1 MKTLRYFANTAF
13 VVSLALF
20 ASCSS
25 DSDIEEKAD
34 NNEETPTGEYVF
46 SATIE
51 DNEVTRAALNTTDN
65 RMHWETG
72 DEITVFAPIGP
83 TSSTSTAT
91 VTGTKF
97 TLNPSSAN
105 STIGYFT
112 SKTLP
117 SIASDANYYIAF
129 YPYNANYTFV
139 NNNYRVQAELPTE
152 QVVTNGYTYDKNAMM
167 MYAYAPKDTKQ
178 FKFKNVNALIKVTI
192 SGNKDGKVKYI
203 KFMSNNDAH
212 YLSGNFQV
220 NNQFYSDQLIH
231 TFLNASERTGKNYVR
246 LEIPASEDDNP
257 VDYYIVARP
266 VPNLNA
272 GFTLLLEGEFENGSQ
287 KIYQRVNT
295 STNKKLEYSKIYDL
309 GKYNVKELPFMEDVV
324 DLDLPTGTIWCTK
337 NIQGGGNTSTTFVS
351 SMYDNGDYY
360 AWGETSQR
368 SNNYNSSNYT
378 LGNDIYQSYTYKT
391 GTTTSGTSLAILKN
405 QYDAAHQIEGGA
417 YCMPTYTQIDELY
430 TKGTVTYYFG
440 NTKYNSNYNG
450 VMVTAANGR
459 YLWLPA
465 GGNLTNSAFQQG
477 AIDVGKKCNYW
488 SRSLYM
494 DDSNYAH
501 TLDFYNGSI
510 DSHNLG
516 GGSAAAWRDR
526 RWCGKNIRPI
536 VKNRGIE
543 IFRQIPN
550 I

>member
-34 NNEETPTGEYVF
+34 NNENTPTGEYVF

-72 DEITVFAPIGP
+72 DKITVFAPIG
-83 TSSTSTAT
+83 SSGTAGT
-91 VTGTKF
+91 VTGTEF
-97 TLNPSSAN
+97 TLNPASAN

-112 SKTLP
+112 SNTLP
-117 SIASDANYYIAF
+117 TLGSGANYYFAF
-129 YPYNANYTFV
+129 YPHSANCTFENKDYYV
-139 NNNYRVQAELPTE
+139 VAEVPTE
-152 QVVTNGYTYDKNAMM
+152 QEVTDGYTFDKNAMM
-167 MYAYAPKDTKQ
+167 MMAYAPKDTKQ
-178 FKFKNVNALIKVTI
+178 FKFKNVCALIKVTI
-192 SGNKDGKVKYI
+192 SGNKNGTVKYI
-203 KFMSNNDAH
+203 KLMSNNEAR
-212 YLSGNFQV
+212 YLSGKFKVKNTFF
-220 NNQFYSDQLIH
+220 NDQLSI
-231 TFLNASERTGKNYVR
+231 TAPDQTDRKDVSYVQ
-246 LEIPASEDDNP
+246 LEIPASKDDDP
-257 VDYYIVARP
+257 VDYYVVARP
-266 VPNLNA
+266 SAVLNA
-272 GFTLLLEGEFENGSQ
+272 GFTLLLEGEFKNGSQ
-287 KIYQRVNT
+287 KIYQRVNKSSRT
-295 STNKKLEYSKIYDL
+295 LEYSKIYDL
-309 GKYNVKELPFMEDVV
+309 GEYNVKELPFMDDVV

-337 NIQGGGNTSTTFVS
+337 NIQGGGSTPTTFVS

-368 SNNYNSSNYT
+368 SNNYSSSNYT

-391 GTTTSGTSLAILKN
+391 GTTTSGKNLAILKN

-465 GGNLTNSAFQQG
+465 GGNLTNSGFQQG
-477 AIDVGKKCNYW
+477 AQDAGSKCNYW

-494 DDSNYAH
+494 DDSNYAY

-510 DSHNLG
+510 DSHDFG

>member
-34 NNEETPTGEYVF
+34 NNENTPTGEYVF

-72 DEITVFAPIGP
+72 DKITVFAPIG
-83 TSSTSTAT
+83 STSTSGT
-91 VTGTKF
+91 VTGTEF
-97 TLNPSSAN
+97 TLNPASAN

-112 SKTLP
+112 SNTLP
-117 SIASDANYYIAF
+117 TLGSGANYYFAF
-129 YPYNANYTFV
+129 YPHSANCTFENKDYYV
-139 NNNYRVQAELPTE
+139 VAEVPTE
-152 QVVTNGYTYDKNAMM
+152 QEVTDGYTFDKNAMM
-167 MYAYAPKDTKQ
+167 MMAYAPKDTKQ
-178 FKFKNVNALIKVTI
+178 FKFKNVCALIKVTI
-192 SGNKDGKVKYI
+192 SGNKNGTVKYI
-203 KFMSNNDAH
+203 KLMSNNEAR
-212 YLSGNFQV
+212 YLSGKFKVKNL
-220 NNQFYSDQLIH
+220 FYNDQLSI
-231 TFLNASERTGKNYVR
+231 TAPDQTDRIDVSYVQ
-246 LEIPASEDDNP
+246 LEIPASKDDDP
-257 VDYYIVARP
+257 VDYYVVARP
-266 VPNLNA
+266 SAVLNA
-272 GFTLLLEGEFENGSQ
+272 GFTLLLEGEFKNGSQ

-295 STNKKLEYSKIYDL
+295 SSRTLEYSKIYDL
-309 GKYNVKELPFMEDVV
+309 GEYNVNELPFMDDVV

-337 NIQGGGNTSTTFVS
+337 NIQGGGSTPTTFVS

-368 SNNYNSSNYT
+368 SNNYSSSNYT

-391 GTTTSGTSLAILKN
+391 GTTTSGKNLAILKN

-465 GGNLTNSAFQQG
+465 GGNLTNSGFQQG
-477 AIDVGKKCNYW
+477 AQDAGSKCNYW

-494 DDSNYAH
+494 DDSNYAY

-510 DSHNLG
+510 DSHDFG

>member
-34 NNEETPTGEYVF
+34 NNENTPTGEYVF

-72 DEITVFAPIGP
+72 DKITVFAPIG
-83 TSSTSTAT
+83 SSGTAGT
-91 VTGTKF
+91 VTGTEF
-97 TLNPSSAN
+97 TLNPASAN

-112 SKTLP
+112 SNTLP
-117 SIASDANYYIAF
+117 TLGSGANYYFAF
-129 YPYNANYTFV
+129 YPHSANCTFENKDYYV
-139 NNNYRVQAELPTE
+139 VAEVPTE
-152 QVVTNGYTYDKNAMM
+152 QKVTDGYTFDKNAMM
-167 MYAYAPKDTKQ
+167 MMAYAPKDTKQ
-178 FKFKNVNALIKVTI
+178 FKFKNVCALIKVTI
-192 SGNKDGKVKYI
+192 SGNKNGTVKYI
-203 KFMSNNDAH
+203 KLMSNNEAR
-212 YLSGNFQV
+212 YLSGKFKVKNL
-220 NNQFYSDQLIH
+220 FYNDQLSI
-231 TFLNASERTGKNYVR
+231 TAPDQTDRIDVSYVQ
-246 LEIPASEDDNP
+246 LEIPASKDDDP
-257 VDYYIVARP
+257 VDYYVVARP
-266 VPNLNA
+266 SAVLNA
-272 GFTLLLEGEFENGSQ
+272 GFTLLLEGEFKNGSQ

-295 STNKKLEYSKIYDL
+295 SSRTLEYSKIYDL
-309 GKYNVKELPFMEDVV
+309 GEYNVKKLPFMDDVV

-337 NIQGGGNTSTTFVS
+337 NIQGGGSTPTTFVS

-368 SNNYNSSNYT
+368 SNNYSSSNYT

-391 GTTTSGTSLAILKN
+391 GTTTSGKNLAILKN

-450 VMVTAANGR
+450 VMITAANGR

-465 GGNLTNSAFQQG
+465 GGNLTNSGFQQG
-477 AIDVGKKCNYW
+477 AQDAGSKCNYW

-510 DSHNLG
+510 DSHDFG

-543 IFRQIPN
+543 IFRQIPS

>member
-34 NNEETPTGEYVF
+34 NNENTPTGEYVF

-72 DEITVFAPIGP
+72 DKITVFAPIG
-83 TSSTSTAT
+83 SSGTAGT
-91 VTGTKF
+91 VTGTEF
-97 TLNPSSAN
+97 TLNPASAN

-112 SKTLP
+112 SNTLP
-117 SIASDANYYIAF
+117 TLGSGANYYFAF
-129 YPYNANYTFV
+129 YPHSANCTFENKDYYV
-139 NNNYRVQAELPTE
+139 VAEVPTE
-152 QVVTNGYTYDKNAMM
+152 QEVTDGYTFDKNAMM
-167 MYAYAPKDTKQ
+167 MMAYAPKDTKQ
-178 FKFKNVNALIKVTI
+178 FKFKNVCALIKVTI
-192 SGNKDGKVKYI
+192 SGNKNGTVKYI
-203 KFMSNNDAH
+203 KLMSNNEAR
-212 YLSGNFQV
+212 YLSGKFKVKNL
-220 NNQFYSDQLIH
+220 FYNDQLSI
-231 TFLNASERTGKNYVR
+231 TAPDQTDRIDVSYVQ
-246 LEIPASEDDNP
+246 LEIPASKDDDP
-257 VDYYIVARP
+257 VDYYVVARP
-266 VPNLNA
+266 SAVLNA
-272 GFTLLLEGEFENGSQ
+272 GFTLLLEGEFKNGSQ

-295 STNKKLEYSKIYDL
+295 SSRTLEYSKIYDL
-309 GKYNVKELPFMEDVV
+309 GEYNVKELPFMDDVV

-337 NIQGGGNTSTTFVS
+337 NIQGGGSTSTTFVS

-368 SNNYNSSNYT
+368 SNNYSSSNYT

-391 GTTTSGTSLAILKN
+391 GTTTSGKNLAILKN

-465 GGNLTNSAFQQG
+465 GGNLTNSGFQQG
-477 AIDVGKKCNYW
+477 AQDAGSKCNYW

-494 DDSNYAH
+494 DDSNYAY

-510 DSHNLG
+510 DSHDFG